1 MFIPLIHMLSIVGI
15 IYVGLTCLKVNH
27 IKQIIAYSSIIH
39 MNAVCLGLFTNKLI
53 GFSGAIYAMLSHSL
67 ISSCLFMLCGILYN
81 RYQSYN
87 IEDYSGLFYNMPYFS
102 FFLIF
107 ILLSNIAIPLTSG
120 FIAELLIL
128 IDLSKYNL
136 FIFLIFFTN
145 YMLNTAYS
153 IFLINRLLFGENK
166 INYVNTKK
174 WVNYIDLNNLESQL
188 LLLFSTLIIYFGI
201 APNILLPF

>member
-1 MFIPLIHMLSIVGI
+1 MFIPLIHMLSIIGI
-15 IYVGLTCLKVNH
+15 IYIGLTCLKVNH

-136 FIFLIFFTN
+136 FIFLCHFNSVLPHVIF
-145 YMLNTAYS
+145 
-153 IFLINRLLFGENK
+153 IF
-166 INYVNTKK
+166 
-174 WVNYIDLNNLESQL
+174 
-188 LLLFSTLIIYFGI
+188 LLLFFIFVFILI
-201 APNILLPF
+201 